1 MEEKAYVS
9 KFLMND
15 YQESDD
21 VLLMVSYYRFRSEK
35 SNLFYIVRVENYK
48 EHVYGVKFFLKHMLD
63 SPKKYSHLTNTFE
76 PRVVIYSVFRLMLDI
91 YEKDTQASFMFIG
104 NPDEDGNKENTR
116 RYRLYCKLV
125 SNKISD
131 RYFKHLRTDK
141 YSLYILANR
150 LRMSDNPFFAE
161 QLITEFVN
169 RFIQDEPEHIGLI
182 L

>member
-1 MEEKAYVS
+1 MEDNTYGS
-9 KFLMND
+9 TFLMND

-35 SNLFYIVRVENYK
+35 SNLFYIVRVEKYK
-48 EHVYGVKFFLKHMLD
+48 EHVYGVKFFLKQMLD

-76 PRVVIYSVFRLMLDI
+76 PRTIVYSVFRLMLDI
-91 YEKDTQASFMFIG
+91 YQKDNQASFMFIG

-116 RYRLYCKLV
+116 RYKLYCKLV
-125 SNKISD
+125 SSKISD

-150 LRMSDNPFFAE
+150 LRMSDNPFFTE
-161 QLITEFVN
+161 QLVTEFVN
-169 RFIQDEPEHIGLI
+169 RFIQDEPVHTGLR